1 MVVVMDEALGLRERK
16 KLATRQALSWA
27 AIHLATERGL
37 ENLHVEDIA
46 AAAGVSPRTYNNY
59 FSSKEE
65 AICAMAADRA
75 VLIGATLL
83 ERPAVEPLVDALL
96 TALLTHYRPD
106 GELDRDYVTAV
117 NLMMTSPA
125 LRGEFLKTA
134 AVTEEHLTAAIAT
147 RTGIDPAT
155 DIYPKLV
162 AAVATTGVRVGIA
175 HWLATPGS
183 DFTSVLESAIRRA
196 LADLT

>member
-1 MVVVMDEALGLRERK
+1 MVGLRERK

-27 AIHLATERGL
+27 AIRLATERGL
-37 ENLHVEDIA
+37 EHVHVEDIA

-65 AICAMAADRA
+65 AICAMAGDRA
-75 VLIGATLL
+75 ALIGATLL
-83 ERPAVEPLVDALL
+83 ERPAGEPLADALV
-96 TALLTHYRPD
+96 TAFLAHYRPD
-106 GELDRDYVTAV
+106 GELDREWVTAV
-117 NLMMTSPA
+117 RLMMTAPA

-134 AVTEEHLTAAIAT
+134 EAIEQHLVAAVST
-147 RTGIDPAT
+147 RCGVDPAEL
-155 DIYPKLV
+155 YPNLV
-162 AAVATTGVRVGIA
+162 AAVATAGVRVGIA

-183 DFTSVLESAIRRA
+183 DFTSVLGSAIRRA